1 MEPPSFLRSSY
12 RQKVLSS
19 PVNTSTLSVKR
30 KAETT
35 PPSVLKPASRAKKL
49 APRSFE
55 ETVQKTL
62 EVILEGQGALMAR
75 LESMETQLASMASL
89 KAVVSDFQDG
99 YVECCRCNS
108 ENIPGHNIPAGKFWL
123 GKLFLGIF
131 WLAKIFRLRPGISF
145 RKGKSWF
152 ALVKIFRAKLGN
164 QNAISKSRIHLR
176 GSIELFSRVI
186 RTPSA
191 VMKPAAFERIALFL
205 ESSEQLYFLSERY
218 RKTSS

>member
-1 MEPPSFLRSSY
+1 MHTCHCLLHAPMSMTLLVTSAVERSGLY
-12 RQKVLSS
+12 
-19 PVNTSTLSVKR
+19 TLSV
-30 KAETT
+30 
-35 PPSVLKPASRAKKL
+35 
-49 APRSFE
+49 F
-55 ETVQKTL
+55 
-62 EVILEGQGALMAR
+62 M
-75 LESMETQLASMASL
+75 
-89 KAVVSDFQDG
+89 F
-99 YVECCRCNS
+99 RCNS
-108 ENIPGHNIPAGKFWL
+108 ENIPGHNIPAGKFGL

-176 GSIELFSRVI
+176 GSIEFFSRVI